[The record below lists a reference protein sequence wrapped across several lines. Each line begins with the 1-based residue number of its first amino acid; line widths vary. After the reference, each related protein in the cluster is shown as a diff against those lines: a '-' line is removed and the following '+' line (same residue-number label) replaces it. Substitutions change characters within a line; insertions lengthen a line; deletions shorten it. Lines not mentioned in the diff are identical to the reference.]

1 MSSAT
6 IYVPPIPP
14 LQLHYPGIILRCLSS
29 ISSLPLRLT
38 NKALFRIFFP
48 LLFTSGCSPTPPS
61 PLRMSQKSI
70 STHPHI
76 LHPHPSPAVNN
87 SSFAKNPIEHQPTI
101 IIHLHLHC
109 NPHRHV
115 TTTFAVRHHHHHDPG
130 IYTHKYSL
138 PPVLRWRNFIKYCS
152 FCSSAADF
160 TILQKFAAKKLD
172 INLLCQPVTS
182 ARQPEEDPT
191 HVL

>member
-1 MSSAT
+1 MFHLFHHYSSTTPGSSSAACH
-6 IYVPPIPP
+6 PFH
-14 LQLHYPGIILRCLSS
+14 LSLCLS
-29 ISSLPLRLT
+29 LRLT

-48 LLFTSGCSPTPPS
+48 LLFTSGCSPIPPS

-138 PPVLRWRNFIKYCS
+138 PPS
-152 FCSSAADF
+152 
-160 TILQKFAAKKLD
+160 
-172 INLLCQPVTS
+172 LLCSDGAILLNIVHSVHRQRISLFCKNSLRKNWTS
-182 ARQPEEDPT
+182 IYYANQ
-191 HVL
+191 